1 MERTVFEGPYFLRVK
16 DGKELAV
23 YVGKYRPKYG
33 YAEFYKG
40 KANTFLKIRR
50 LACKQCKVGDRV
62 ILKDGTKV
70 VLTGRIYEADTKYP
84 KLLKRIKWDK

>member
-1 MERTVFEGPYFLRVK
+1 MDRKTVFGDK
-16 DGKELAV
+16 KLAV
-23 YVGKYRPKYG
+23 YVGKFRHQYG

-40 KANTFLKIRR
+40 KANTFLRTRR

-70 VLTGRIYEADTKYP
+70 ILTGRIIEERDSMFKSAKP
-84 KLLKRIKWDK
+84 VKRIKWDK